1 MTTQF
6 MRNYIDLINEMQQP
20 QQLDEGAAETIAALI
35 KKIPGIGRY
44 IELAQQYKPQLV
56 QILKTSKSGEEV
68 KKKMEDLVAQASVPV
83 SESGLM
89 KQLGGAAAMVGSVL
103 SVAMMNYV
111 GMIEGLFQRAADG
124 EMGTAIVAGAY
135 LGVVPV
141 GLMIIGTMLMF
152 EGDKEQNDAKR
163 KADLQKQNDAKRK
176 ADLQKQKGLGEAD
189 SGPADIGQ
197 IAATPDAVRRIEEL
211 INYK

>member
-124 EMGTAIVAGAY
+124 EMGTAIAAGAY

-176 ADLQKQKGLGEAD
+176 ADLQK
-189 SGPADIGQ
+189 
-197 IAATPDAVRRIEEL
+197 
-211 INYK
+211 